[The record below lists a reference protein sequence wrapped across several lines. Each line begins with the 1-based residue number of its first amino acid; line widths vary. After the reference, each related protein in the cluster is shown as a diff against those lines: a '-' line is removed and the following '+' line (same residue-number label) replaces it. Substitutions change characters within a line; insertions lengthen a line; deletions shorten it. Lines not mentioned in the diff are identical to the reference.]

1 MEFEGK
7 YLESLLKT
15 SLTYV
20 VEDSLQREDVENM
33 SRENMKNLHEIMQ
46 VELQKLLL
54 QLKKR
59 RAGPDKAGRVT
70 QSVRAVFFNKRR
82 TGPGR
87 T

>member
-46 VELQKLLL
+46 VELQNLLL
-54 QLKKR
+54 
-59 RAGPDKAGRVT
+59 
-70 QSVRAVFFNKRR
+70 
-82 TGPGR
+82 
-87 T
+87 